1 MNSDLMIMHES
12 DLRSHDHADSSEF
25 FTACGPRG
33 PRPADDVSGQLPRRA
48 CRRLARRY
56 VVRVSGGRW
65 RRTQHAG
72 GPTRPELGACPSRA
86 RQGLVPAGI
95 CGAPKPLTDNIE
107 THP

>member
-1 MNSDLMIMHES
+1 MIQISDLMIMQTRVNS
-12 DLRSHDHADSSEF
+12 SLHAGR
-25 FTACGPRG
+25 A
-33 PRPADDVSGQLPRRA
+33 ADDVSGQLPRRA